1 MLFGIIGF
9 VVILSLFVLI
19 RPKRQIPSIGISVVK
34 L

>member
-1 MLFGIIGF
+1 MLFAVIG
-9 VVILSLFVLI
+9 VILFSLFILL

>member
-1 MLFGIIGF
+1 MLFGTIGF
-9 VVILSLFVLI
+9 IVILSLLMLF